1 MITQDN
7 ANSDI
12 QINFELMEEINYQKN
27 SYIFF
32 PLKSHILR
40 ATWFWRDDT
49 GNFSPYPRDIA
60 DRLENFM
67 DNAWFK
73 NSQNRIDVSL
83 GKKMRHVVQ
92 FSDGT
97 FRQYRQA
104 HDANP
109 EGRLVIRG
117 YKGKTIRE
125 IPEPVRM
132 FWQFERVIWLGKRE
146 STCFFAKIPENIIRR
161 ILSYCFQSLIQQNE
175 LLKLERSRLNSLKID
190 YDPNQT
196 REVKTSS
203 EEMESSC
210 RNAVTRRHS
219 VYVRNWTK
227 GED

>member
-1 MITQDN
+1 MWTPYPKKISEEIEQCWKKDPKGTLMITQDN

-83 GKKMRHVVQ
+83 GKKNEAR
-92 FSDGT
+92 GT
-97 FRQYRQA
+97 IFRW
-104 HDANP
+104 NFP
-109 EGRLVIRG
+109 
-117 YKGKTIRE
+117 TI
-125 IPEPVRM
+125 P
-132 FWQFERVIWLGKRE
+132 
-146 STCFFAKIPENIIRR
+146 
-161 ILSYCFQSLIQQNE
+161 
-175 LLKLERSRLNSLKID
+175 
-190 YDPNQT
+190 
-196 REVKTSS
+196 TSS
-203 EEMESSC
+203 RCEPRRE
-210 RNAVTRRHS
+210 TRYKRIQRKNDS
-219 VYVRNWTK
+219 
-227 GED
+227 